1 MAAIKDRLQDVKIDI
16 KASARESLVELL
28 NQTLAD
34 TSDLVSQ
41 FKQAHWNVRGMDFWQ
56 FHTLYDAIHEALEPF
71 VDSVAERV
79 NTLGGVA
86 MGTVRMAGANSALK
100 EFPNGFGDSKKFTTE
115 LRDRLAAYAKQ
126 VRADIGKSEEL
137 GDPTTADLL
146 TQLSGVADLQLYF
159 LESHLH

>member
-1 MAAIKDRLQDVKIDI
+1 MPAVKNRLQDVKLDI
-16 KASARESLVELL
+16 KASSRESLVELL

-56 FHTLYDAIHEALEPF
+56 FHQLYDAIHEALEPF
-71 VDSVAERV
+71 VDEVAERI

-86 MGTVRMAGANSALK
+86 MGTVRMAASASNVK
-100 EFPNGFGDSKKFTTE
+100 EFPAGFGDSKKFTTE

-126 VRADIGKSEEL
+126 VRSDIEAAEKAD
-137 GDPTTADLL
+137 DPTTADLL
-146 TQLSGVADLQLYF
+146 TEISRAADLQLYF

>member
-1 MAAIKDRLQDVKIDI
+1 MPAVKNRLQDVKLDI
-16 KASARESLVELL
+16 KASSRESLVELL

-56 FHTLYDAIHEALEPF
+56 FHQLYDAIHEALEPF
-71 VDSVAERV
+71 VDEVAERI

-86 MGTVRMAGANSALK
+86 MGTVRMAASASNVK
-100 EFPNGFGDSKKFTTE
+100 EFPAGFGDSKKFTTE

-126 VRADIGKSEEL
+126 VRSDIEAAEKA

-146 TQLSGVADLQLYF
+146 TEISRAADLQLYF